1 MSKKLELKNHDSK
14 KELREAIRKT
24 KDGRHELRLRV
35 ILMLKEDYSPTEI
48 KKVLLIAGATYSRWI
63 KRYNA
68 EGKEGLKRHE
78 SGRKEGNPK
87 WDKQIFVELLK
98 KLDEMEEYWSVP
110 KMQKWIKEEYKE
122 DIPDSTIEYHLH
134 KANYSWK
141 TNRPSPYK
149 GDKAKQDSFKKKGLK
164 NL

>member
-1 MSKKLELKNHDSK
+1 MANKLELKDYDSK
-14 KELREAIRKT
+14 KELRAT
-24 KDGRHELRLRV
+24 KNGRYELRLRV
-35 ILMLKEDYSPTEI
+35 VLMLKEGYSPTEI
-48 KKVLLIAGATYSRWI
+48 KKVLMVAGATYSRWI
-63 KRYNA
+63 KRYNE

-78 SGRKEGNPK
+78 SGRVEGNPK
-87 WDKQIFVELLK
+87 WDKKIFEVLFE

-110 KMQKWIKEEYKE
+110 KMQKWIKEEYKK

-149 GDKAKQDSFKKKGLK
+149 GDKEKQEDFKKVDLRNG
-164 NL
+164 